1 MWVVGLA
8 LAFFGMGGAAQT
20 VSTGDPMH
28 TRLREIGEK
37 LKCQCTQGGCA
48 YTVGSCNMLHCHFRE
63 EVHEQMR
70 ADIAAGASD
79 DTILA
84 KLKEKYGTL
93 ILAAPPA
100 EGFNLMGWIMPF
112 VALVLGL
119 FVIRAVVLR
128 WRRPAAGG
136 AAVAGAAAGIAPPGN
151 PLLDKYRD
159 QIEKELKDLE

>member
-1 MWVVGLA
+1 LA
-8 LAFFGMGGAAQT
+8 VLAVALAAQT
-20 VSTGDPMH
+20 VSTGDPTH
-28 TRLREIGEK
+28 ARLREIGEK

-63 EVHEQMR
+63 EVHDQMR

-79 DTILA
+79 DTIIG

-100 EGFNLMGWIMPF
+100 QGFNLMGWVMPF
-112 VALVLGL
+112 AALLLGL
-119 FVIRAVVLR
+119 VVLRAVILR
-128 WRRPAAGG
+128 WRRPALAGG
-136 AAVAGAAAGIAPPGN
+136 GMAGATSAAVVSPS

-159 QIEKELKDLE
+159 QIEKELEDSQ